1 MVTVALINLLPAELL
16 AQTVSLDGKIVFVRS
31 GTQPSEHC
39 FGQLCTDLWVR
50 NADGSNEV
58 NLTSTPNINED
69 QPAWS
74 PDGTRIAFTNLTPT
88 IAGADNFHEY
98 R

>member
-1 MVTVALINLLPAELL
+1 M
-16 AQTVSLDGKIVFVRS
+16 
-31 GTQPSEHC
+31 
-39 FGQLCTDLWVR
+39 

-74 PDGTRIAFTNLTPT
+74 PDGTRIAFTSDRNDLAGVTDIWVIGADGSNQTNRTPT
-88 IAGADNFHEY
+88 IGGADNFHEY

>member
-1 MVTVALINLLPAELL
+1 MRVSRAAAEL
-16 AQTVSLDGKIVFVRS
+16 TR
-31 GTQPSEHC
+31 
-39 FGQLCTDLWVR
+39 GQLCTDLWVM

-74 PDGTRIAFTNLTPT
+74 PDGTRIAFTSDRNDIAGVTDIWVIGADGSNQTNLTPT
-88 IAGADNFHEY
+88 IGGADNFHEY